1 MRNDQIFVN
10 SEIAPLKRVIV
21 HQPDPG
27 ISRVTPKEAGDL
39 LFDDIVHLPKM
50 QEEHIIFCEVLK
62 AFLGE
67 ENVLETQVLLEE
79 ALSVDHR
86 NREEMLDLIIDFEEL
101 PRRILT
107 QLNQLSNKALAEV
120 LITGYNPEE
129 DHILFDPIPNFIF
142 TRDLAVAIN
151 DHVVIT
157 KAAKEARFRE
167 NILTRFV
174 FQTHPIFDS
183 LINEGRIINMN
194 NVDMF
199 PPSKKGEMVSIE
211 GGDVMILNED
221 YVLIGCSE
229 RTTAHAIHSLKKIL
243 FEQDVIENVVQVNI
257 PKDRSYMHIDTVFTQ
272 INHNHMVGFKPI
284 VVDGLSSYIEVF
296 RKNGAYAHY
305 HTLEDFLKAEIT
317 SRMEFILTGKGESP
331 YQEREQ
337 WTDGC
342 NLVTVKPGVAITYDR
357 NPMTEEAF
365 KSAGYHI
372 LPASELISGVK
383 SGKIDPDK
391 VENTIITIPSSELS
405 RARGGS
411 HCMTCPIE
419 RLRT

>member
-120 LITGYNPEE
+120 LITGYNPKE

-211 GGDVMILNED
+211 
-221 YVLIGCSE
+221 
-229 RTTAHAIHSLKKIL
+229 
-243 FEQDVIENVVQVNI
+243 
-257 PKDRSYMHIDTVFTQ
+257 
-272 INHNHMVGFKPI
+272 
-284 VVDGLSSYIEVF
+284 
-296 RKNGAYAHY
+296 
-305 HTLEDFLKAEIT
+305 
-317 SRMEFILTGKGESP
+317 
-331 YQEREQ
+331 
-337 WTDGC
+337 
-342 NLVTVKPGVAITYDR
+342 
-357 NPMTEEAF
+357 
-365 KSAGYHI
+365 
-372 LPASELISGVK
+372 
-383 SGKIDPDK
+383 
-391 VENTIITIPSSELS
+391 
-405 RARGGS
+405 
-411 HCMTCPIE
+411 
-419 RLRT
+419 

>member
-1 MRNDQIFVN
+1 MRNEQIFVN

-50 QEEHIIFCEVLK
+50 QEEHIIFCDVLK
-62 AFLGE
+62 AFLGA

-79 ALSVDHR
+79 ALAIDHR

-101 PRRILT
+101 PRRVLS
-107 QLNQLSNKALAEV
+107 QLNQLSNKSLAEV

-183 LINEGRIINMN
+183 LIHEGRIINMN
-194 NVDMF
+194 MVDVF

-229 RTTAHAIHSLKKIL
+229 RTTAHAIHSLKKVL

-305 HTLEDFLKAEIT
+305 HTLQDFLKAEIT
-317 SRMEFILTGKGESP
+317 SRMEFILSGNGESP

-357 NPMTEEAF
+357 NPKTEEAF
-365 KSAGYHI
+365 KAAGYDI
-372 LPASELISGVK
+372 LSAATLLEGFKSGVLDP
-383 SGKIDPDK
+383 SKI
-391 VENTIITIPSSELS
+391 ENTIITIPSSELS

-419 RLRT
+419 RLRY

>member
-1 MRNDQIFVN
+1 MENDQILVS

-27 ISRVTPKEAGDL
+27 ISRVTPREAGDL
-39 LFDDIVHLPKM
+39 LFDDIVHLPRM
-50 QEEHIIFCEVLK
+50 QEEHIIFCDVLK
-62 AFLGE
+62 AFLGD

-79 ALSVDHR
+79 ALAINHA
-86 NREEMLDLIIDFEEL
+86 NRKEMLDLIIDFEEL
-101 PRRILT
+101 PKSILE
-107 QLNQLSNKALAEV
+107 QFDQLSNKELAEV
-120 LITGYNPEE
+120 LITGYNPKE

-142 TRDLAVAIN
+142 TRDLAVVIN
-151 DHVVIT
+151 DHVIIT

-174 FQTHPIFDS
+174 FQTHPIFDD
-183 LINEGRIINMN
+183 LINQGRIINMN
-194 NVDMF
+194 LVDQF
-199 PPSKKGEMVSIE
+199 PPSKKGEVVSIE
-211 GGDVMILNED
+211 GGDVMILNEN

-229 RTTAHAIHSLKKIL
+229 RTTSHAIQSLKNVL
-243 FEQDVIENVVQVNI
+243 FEKDVIENVVQVNI

-272 INHNHMVGFKPI
+272 INYNHMVGYKPI
-284 VVDGLSSYIEVF
+284 VLDGLSSYVEVF

-305 HTLEDFLKAEIT
+305 HSLEEFLRAEIT
-317 SRMEFILTGKGESP
+317 SKMEFILSGNGETP

-357 NPMTEEAF
+357 NPKTEEAF
-365 KSAGYHI
+365 RLAGYQI
-372 LPASELISGVK
+372 ITAEEMLKEYKKGNLNPSEL
-383 SGKIDPDK
+383 
-391 VENTIITIPSSELS
+391 ENTIITIPSSELS

-419 RLRT
+419 RLAD

>member
-1 MRNDQIFVN
+1 MQNDQIFVN

-27 ISRVTPKEAGDL
+27 ISRVSPREAGDL
-39 LFDDIVHLPKM
+39 LFDDIVHLPRM
-50 QEEHIIFCEVLK
+50 QEEHIIFAKVL
-62 AFLGE
+62 AVFLGK
-67 ENVLETQVLLEE
+67 ENVLDTQVLLEE
-79 ALSVDHR
+79 ALAIDHE
-86 NREEMLDLIIDFEEL
+86 NRREMLDLIIDFEEL
-101 PRRILT
+101 PRSILD
-107 QLNQLSNKALAEV
+107 QLNGLSNKDLAEV
-120 LITGYNPEE
+120 LITGYNPKE

-142 TRDLAVAIN
+142 TRDLAVVIN
-151 DHVVIT
+151 DHVIIT

-174 FQTHPIFDS
+174 FQTHPIFDD
-183 LINEGRIINMN
+183 LINTGRIINMN
-194 NVDMF
+194 LVDQF

-211 GGDVMILNED
+211 GGDIMVLNEK

-229 RTTAHAIHSLKKIL
+229 RTTAHAIHSLKAVL
-243 FEQDVIENVVQVNI
+243 FEKGVIDNVVQVNI

-272 INHNHMVGFKPI
+272 INHNHIVGYKPI
-284 VVDGLSSYIEVF
+284 VLDGLSSYVEVF
-296 RKNGAYAHY
+296 RKTGAYAQY
-305 HTLEDFLKAEIT
+305 HSLEEFLKAEIT
-317 SRMEFILTGKGESP
+317 TKMEFILSGNGETP

-357 NPMTEEAF
+357 NPKTEEAF
-365 KSAGYHI
+365 VKAGYQI
-372 LPASELISGVK
+372 IAAATLLEKYENGE
-383 SGKIDPDK
+383 IDP
-391 VENTIITIPSSELS
+391 ESIQNTIITIPSSELS

-419 RLRT
+419 RLTL